1 MTTDIDQQITEIGRR
16 ARIASQ
22 ALANTSGQRKNEA
35 LLAMAL
41 ELEASAFQILSA
53 NRLDLESASR
63 AGSTL
68 AMLDRIRLDETR
80 VASMARGVRE
90 VAVLPDPVGETLC
103 EWDRPNGLRIAK
115 VRVPI
120 GVIGIIYE
128 ARPNVT
134 SDAAALCLKSGNAAV
149 LRGGSEALR
158 TNEAI
163 AAALRKGCAKA
174 GFPEDAIQFIRN
186 RDRAAVRAMAQ
197 MTDFID
203 VVIPRG
209 GKSLIETVT
218 GLARVPV
225 IKHFDGICHVFVDR
239 DASLAMA
246 ESIVLNA
253 KCQRPGVCNALET
266 LLVHAEV
273 AEPFLRQCGRSLIDH
288 GVQLRGDSQTR
299 SILGKKV
306 TAVRE
311 EDWRTEYLDL
321 ILSVRVVRNL
331 EEAINH
337 INEYGS
343 HHTDAIV
350 TENAQAGETFLQRVD
365 SAVVLW
371 NASTRFNDG
380 WEFGFGA
387 EIGISTDRLH
397 ARGPM
402 GLKELTT
409 YKYRVIGSGQ
419 VRG

>member
-1 MTTDIDQQITEIGRR
+1 MTTDAVQHINEIGRR
-16 ARIASQ
+16 ARSASQ
-22 ALANTSGQRKNEA
+22 VLANASAQRKNQA

-41 ELEASAFQILSA
+41 ELEASAFRILSA
-53 NRLDLESASR
+53 NRLDLESGSR
-63 AGSTL
+63 TDSPP
-68 AMLDRIRLDETR
+68 AMLDRLRLDETR
-80 VASMARGVRE
+80 LASMARGVGE
-90 VAVLPDPVGETLC
+90 VATLADPVGETLR

-134 SDAAALCLKSGNAAV
+134 SDAAALCLKAGNAV
-149 LRGGSEALR
+149 ILRGGSEALR

-163 AAALRKGCAKA
+163 ATALRSGCAKA
-174 GFPEDAIQFIRN
+174 ELPEDAIQFISIP
-186 RDRAAVRAMAQ
+186 DRAAVRAMAE
-197 MTDFID
+197 MKDFID
-203 VVIPRG
+203 VIIPRG
-209 GKSLIETVT
+209 GKSLIETVA
-218 GLARVPV
+218 GLARMPV
-225 IKHFDGICHVFVDR
+225 IKHFDGVCHVFVDR
-239 DASLAMA
+239 SARLTMA
-246 ESIVLNA
+246 ESIVMDA
-253 KCQRPGVCNALET
+253 KCQRPGVCNAVET
-266 LLVHAEV
+266 LLVHVDLAEV
-273 AEPFLRQCGRSLIDH
+273 FLRRCGRSLLDY
-288 GVQLRGDSQTR
+288 GVELRGDAQTR
-299 SILGKKV
+299 SVLGDV
-306 TAVRE
+306 VRPVRE

-321 ILSVRVVRNL
+321 ILSVRVVQNL

-350 TENAQAGETFLQRVD
+350 TEDAKAAETFLQLVD

-380 WEFGFGA
+380 GEFGFGA

-402 GLKELTT
+402 GLEELTT
-409 YKYRVIGSGQ
+409 YKYRVAGSGQ

>member
-22 ALANTSGQRKNEA
+22 AVANTSVQRKNEA

-163 AAALRKGCAKA
+163 AAALRKGCAKV
-174 GFPEDAIQFIRN
+174 GFPEDAIQFISN
-186 RDRAAVRAMAQ
+186 PDRAAVRVMAQ
-197 MTDFID
+197 MNDFID
-203 VVIPRG
+203 VIIPRG

-253 KCQRPGVCNALET
+253 KCQRPGVCNAVET

-273 AEPFLRQCGRSLIDH
+273 AEPLLRQCGRSLIDH
-288 GVQLRGDSQTR
+288 GVQLRGDSLTR
-299 SILGKKV
+299 SILGEKV
-306 TAVRE
+306 IAVRE

-350 TENAQAGETFLQRVD
+350 TENAQAAETFLQRVD

-380 WEFGFGA
+380 GEFGFGA

>member
-1 MTTDIDQQITEIGRR
+1 V
-16 ARIASQ
+16 
-22 ALANTSGQRKNEA
+22 QRKNEA

-41 ELEASAFQILSA
+41 ELESSAFQILTA

-288 GVQLRGDSQTR
+288 GVQLRGDSLTR
-299 SILGKKV
+299 SILGEKV
-306 TAVRE
+306 IAVRE

-350 TENAQAGETFLQRVD
+350 TENAQAAETFLQRVD

-380 WEFGFGA
+380 GEFGFGA

>member
-22 ALANTSGQRKNEA
+22 AVANTSVQRKNEA

-53 NRLDLESASR
+53 NRLDLESAGR
-63 AGSTL
+63 TGSAL
-68 AMLDRIRLDETR
+68 AMLDRLRLDETR
-80 VASMARGVRE
+80 LASMARGVRE

-120 GVIGIIYE
+120 GVIGIVYE

-174 GFPEDAIQFIRN
+174 GFPEDAIQFIPDP
-186 RDRAAVRAMAQ
+186 DRAAVRAMAQ
-197 MTDFID
+197 MNDFID
-203 VVIPRG
+203 LIIPRG

-225 IKHFDGICHVFVDR
+225 IKHFDGICHVFVDC

-288 GVQLRGDSQTR
+288 GVELRGDSPTR
-299 SILGKKV
+299 SILGEKV

-311 EDWRTEYLDL
+311 EDWRSEYLDL

-350 TENAQAGETFLQRVD
+350 TENAQAAETFLQRVD

-380 WEFGFGA
+380 GEFGFGA

>member
-22 ALANTSGQRKNEA
+22 AVANTSVQRKNEA

-174 GFPEDAIQFIRN
+174 GFPEDAIQFIPDP
-186 RDRAAVRAMAQ
+186 DRAAVRAMAQ
-197 MTDFID
+197 MNDFID

-350 TENAQAGETFLQRVD
+350 TENAQAAETFLQRVD

-380 WEFGFGA
+380 GEFGFGA